1 MRTRFPLFWN
11 WVQFISFRSAI
22 HLVDLTT
29 VFQNTHDVIRDR
41 VGYFCASKH
50 CFYQIENIAFV
61 ISVNRHRQPKQR
73 SEKYRKKTEKISKG
87 NRNTHHEHRQK
98 ILDTNTKCF
107 VDFPDGAGTILIWS
121 VATTQHNKQK
131 QERKK
136 ERKKPNRINNCLRA
150 NDTAHTSN
158 EILPLSTLTRNTF
171 NGDAVFKRLMES
183 SPLHT
188 RRAGAGPGRTA
199 WMSKRRGTVNAKQMG
214 TAPLI
219 NLLLL
224 VILLR
229 RSSGKFSFSVRARRQ
244 CLHDLCC
251 VQFLFFFKCCLMS
264 SDVRSHIRDKLRPMR
279 EHGSI
284 VPDVH
289 GNQKARL
296 DGQPRTATSTLTQL
310 LNDVSCVPNCTTHNK
325 YWHYLNQE

>member
-87 NRNTHHEHRQK
+87 NRNTHHEHRQG

-121 VATTQHNKQK
+121 VGNNTINKN
-131 QERKK
+131 KK
-136 ERKKPNRINNCLRA
+136 ERKKETKPNQQLSPSQRHCSYLKRNFTPKHPHKEHIKWWRCLQKI
-150 NDTAHTSN
+150 DGIVTFTHTKK
-158 EILPLSTLTRNTF
+158 
-171 NGDAVFKRLMES
+171 GGGG
-183 SPLHT
+183 
-188 RRAGAGPGRTA
+188 AGAD
-199 WMSKRRGTVNAKQMG
+199 S
-214 TAPLI
+214 
-219 NLLLL
+219 
-224 VILLR
+224 
-229 RSSGKFSFSVRARRQ
+229 
-244 CLHDLCC
+244 
-251 VQFLFFFKCCLMS
+251 
-264 SDVRSHIRDKLRPMR
+264 
-279 EHGSI
+279 
-284 VPDVH
+284 
-289 GNQKARL
+289 
-296 DGQPRTATSTLTQL
+296 
-310 LNDVSCVPNCTTHNK
+310 LN
-325 YWHYLNQE
+325 E